1 MSLGSPTHIAQVR
14 RVLDFVARAAWM
26 RRAQP
31 SQDLEL
37 QVRSLVAEHLG
48 VGSDEL
54 APEVSLAD
62 DLAADSLDLVE
73 LALVLE
79 GEFGIAVPE
88 TTLEEVRTYG
98 QLVEAV
104 RALVRHRD
112 DGVATALAAEP
123 APVRVRLVPAPGRTA
138 GDLERADW
146 LTPYTAQTIAEDA
159 VRSGPGARLE
169 VSVPSDLTD
178 ADLAGFYDQL
188 ATLDGRD
195 ISVRVRRDRAL
206 PRPAQL
212 LRPDAA

>member
-1 MSLGSPTHIAQVR
+1 M
-14 RVLDFVARAAWM
+14 
-26 RRAQP
+26 
-31 SQDLEL
+31 
-37 QVRSLVAEHLG
+37 
-48 VGSDEL
+48 GSDEL

-79 GEFGIAVPE
+79 GEFGIAVSE
-88 TTLEEVRTYG
+88 SVLEEVRTYG

-104 RALVRHRD
+104 RMLVRRRD
-112 DGVATALAAEP
+112 DEVASAAATEP

-159 VRSGPGARLE
+159 VRSGPGAQLE
-169 VSVPSDLTD
+169 VSVPPDLSD
-178 ADLAGFYDQL
+178 ADLAAFYDQL
-188 ATLDGRD
+188 ASLDGRD
-195 ISVRVRRDRAL
+195 ISVRVRRDRGV